1 MVQVSSLSL
10 AIEYD
15 TASTIPNSYI
25 NGGGILL
32 GLFVVYV
39 IIFGVAWCWGARK
52 REALRR
58 MIVDKQLEMIRNQEK
73 AEEEKDLEEERR
85 MIEEKRQMMKR

>member
-1 MVQVSSLSL
+1 M
-10 AIEYD
+10 
-15 TASTIPNSYI
+15 
-25 NGGGILL
+25 
-32 GLFVVYV
+32 GLFCVYV

-52 REALRR
+52 REGLRR

-85 MIEEKRQMMKR
+85 MIEERRQMMKR

>member
-1 MVQVSSLSL
+1 M
-10 AIEYD
+10 
-15 TASTIPNSYI
+15 
-25 NGGGILL
+25 LL
-32 GLFVVYV
+32 GLFCVYV

-73 AEEEKDLEEERR
+73 AEEEKDLE
-85 MIEEKRQMMKR
+85 